1 MNDISDHTRRDPS
14 DFLTIGRT
22 IMANERT
29 LLAFLRT
36 SMAFF
41 IAGIGLIKYL
51 DHPVF
56 DAIGSVFFVL
66 AGIFLTWG
74 VHRYRHVRKVLREVT
89 LEDQQSAEKEMGL

>member
-66 AGIFLTWG
+66 AGIFLIWG